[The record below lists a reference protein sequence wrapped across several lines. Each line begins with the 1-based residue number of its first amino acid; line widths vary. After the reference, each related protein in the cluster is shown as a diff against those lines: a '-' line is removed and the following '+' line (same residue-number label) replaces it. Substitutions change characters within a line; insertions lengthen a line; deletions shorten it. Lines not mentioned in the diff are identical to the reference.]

1 MEITI
6 VGNTKFEG
14 IPLHLLFSY
23 TVSDKIEKLTSKT
36 EIFTEVGYTLE
47 TYQLHL
53 CFSQSNT
60 GKFKNLTVIIHIQV
74 Y

>member
-23 TVSDKIEKLTSKT
+23 TVSDKIKKPTSKT
-36 EIFTEVGYTLE
+36 EIFTGVGYTLE

-53 CFSQSNT
+53 F
-60 GKFKNLTVIIHIQV
+60 LTVKYRKI
-74 Y
+74 